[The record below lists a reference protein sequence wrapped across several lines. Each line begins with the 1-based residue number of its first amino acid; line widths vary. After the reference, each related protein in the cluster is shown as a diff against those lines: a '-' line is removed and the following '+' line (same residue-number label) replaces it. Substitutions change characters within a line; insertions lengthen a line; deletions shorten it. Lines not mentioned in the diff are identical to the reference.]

1 MKQKKTELKKGVK
14 SMKIL
19 MLTWEYPPRVVGG
32 ISRVVY
38 DLSHRLIKDG
48 HEVTVVTYRDGEVP
62 YYEDDKGV
70 KVHRVDNYMI
80 QPNNFIDWI
89 LQLNFNMV
97 ERASQIIAEQGKFD
111 VIHAH
116 DWLVANAAKT
126 LKHSFDIPI
135 VATIHATEAGR
146 NSGIREPNQKYIND
160 TEWML
165 TYEANEVIV
174 NSNYMKSEVQRLF
187 GLPFEKINVVP
198 NGVNLNKFTGMDRDY
213 SFRRKY
219 AMDNEKIILFM
230 GRLVYEKGVQ
240 NLIAAMPKVLASY
253 HDAKLVIAGKG
264 GMLDELKAQA
274 DYLGI
279 SNKVYFAGYM
289 NGKDVERMYKAADIS
304 VFPSTYEPF
313 GIVALEGMLAE
324 RPIVVSDAGGLGE
337 IVEHRVTGMKSYCGN
352 PNSIADSILELLFNP
367 ELCDNIVKNAKIKVK
382 ENYNW
387 QKIAQDTHFTYQKAI
402 CETMAERQKKQIAQ
416 EKARIEKKN
425 TAVEKET
432 NNILPF
438 KKRQIFA

>member
-1 MKQKKTELKKGVK
+1 
-14 SMKIL
+14 MKIL

-146 NSGIREPNQKYIND
+146 NSGIHNETQRYVND
-160 TEWML
+160 TEWLL
-165 TYEANEVIV
+165 TYESSEVIV
-174 NSNYMKSEVQRLF
+174 NSKFMKTDIQRLF
-187 GLPFEKINVVP
+187 GLPYEKINVIP
-198 NGVNLNKFTGMDRDY
+198 NGININSYTGIERDY
-213 SFRRKY
+213 DFRRQY
-219 AMDNEKIILFM
+219 AADNEKIILFV
-230 GRLVYEKGVQ
+230 GRLVYEKGIQ
-240 NLIAAMPKVLASY
+240 HLIAAMPKILSNY
-253 HDAKLVIAGKG
+253 NDAKLIIAGRG
-264 GMLDELKAQA
+264 GMMDELRAEASNLGLNDKIYFTG
-274 DYLGI
+274 YLN
-279 SNKVYFAGYM
+279 SKQVQ
-289 NGKDVERMYKAADIS
+289 KMYKCADVA

-313 GIVALEGMLAE
+313 GIVALEAMLAGV
-324 RPIVVSDAGGLGE
+324 PTVVSDVGGLDE
-337 IVEHRVTGMKSYCGN
+337 IVTHGVDGMKSYAGN
-352 PNSIADSILELLFNP
+352 ANSIADSVTALLYDHQLATN
-367 ELCDNIVKNAKIKVK
+367 VSKKAKQKVK
-382 ENYNW
+382 DQFNW
-387 QKIAQDTHFTYQKAI
+387 EKIAQDTHFTYEKAI
-402 CETMAERQKKQIAQ
+402 CQTMAERQAKQMLQ
-416 EKARIEKKN
+416 EKAKKTEKAEN
-425 TAVEKET
+425 SQKEIT
-432 NNILPF
+432 NLLSF
-438 KKRQIFA
+438 KKRHAYA